1 LVVKLRAAVDRDRV
15 SREIE
20 VVYGPEGEARLGLSL
35 ERLLAGLNTLGVE
48 RETAL
53 KVVETVAMDSA
64 PPLRRKVYEYLKRI
78 APRFVKTSQVAT
90 EIGLPTNTVRRHLE
104 DLVAN
109 GLVKCVPAE
118 THGEAD
124 VWQALV

>member
-1 LVVKLRAAVDRDRV
+1 
-15 SREIE
+15 
-20 VVYGPEGEARLGLSL
+20 
-35 ERLLAGLNTLGVE
+35 
-48 RETAL
+48 
-53 KVVETVAMDSA
+53 MDSA
-64 PPLRRKVYEYLKRI
+64 PPLRRKTYEYLKRM
-78 APRFVKTSQVAT
+78 APLFMETPQVAM

-118 THGEAD
+118 THGGPD

>member
-1 LVVKLRAAVDRDRV
+1 
-15 SREIE
+15 
-20 VVYGPEGEARLGLSL
+20 
-35 ERLLAGLNTLGVE
+35 
-48 RETAL
+48 
-53 KVVETVAMDSA
+53 MDSA
-64 PPLRRKVYEYLKRI
+64 PPLRRKAYEYLRRI
-78 APRFVKTSQVAT
+78 APLFVETSQVAT

-124 VWQALV
+124 EWQALV